1 VVDEEAAIVQR
12 IFRDYAAGMP
22 PRHTGSLSAPT
33 IKPPRPAWAQWIGP
47 ETLISQVRST
57 APFLE
62 ARLPALLSVIAG
74 MVDLT
79 GFFTLGHIFTA
90 HVTGNLV
97 VAAAAAV
104 HGGPFNPAQ
113 ILAIPVF
120 MVAVAIIWL
129 IAQASDRRGPSLARL
144 LLLVQFLLLA
154 AVLIFSIITRPS
166 ADPQGLAAGIAGM
179 IAVAAMACQY
189 ALLRLAIP
197 GAISTAVMTGNLT
210 NTVLSLMDLL
220 SKRRALPPV
229 DAGSL
234 RTSCHLLLGFLLGCL
249 VSTFAVSVLGDWT
262 WSLPVLLSA
271 LAIAI
276 R

>member
-1 VVDEEAAIVQR
+1 MSTLARSSAALRNWAAPADETAE
-12 IFRDYAAGMP
+12 
-22 PRHTGSLSAPT
+22 LS
-33 IKPPRPAWAQWIGP
+33 R
-47 ETLISQVRST
+47 
-57 APFLE
+57 LE
-62 ARLPALLSVIAG
+62 ERLPALLSVIAG

-120 MVAVAIIWL
+120 MVAVATVWL
-129 IAQASDRRGPSLARL
+129 IAQASGRRGPSLARL

-166 ADPQGLAAGIAGM
+166 ADPQGVAAGIAVM

-220 SKRRALPPV
+220 SKHRALLPV
-229 DAGSL
+229 DTGRL
-234 RTSCHLLLGFLLGCL
+234 RRSWHPLLGFLLGCV
-249 VSTFAVSVLGDWT
+249 VSASAVSVLGDWT
-262 WSLPVLLSA
+262 WSLPVVLSA